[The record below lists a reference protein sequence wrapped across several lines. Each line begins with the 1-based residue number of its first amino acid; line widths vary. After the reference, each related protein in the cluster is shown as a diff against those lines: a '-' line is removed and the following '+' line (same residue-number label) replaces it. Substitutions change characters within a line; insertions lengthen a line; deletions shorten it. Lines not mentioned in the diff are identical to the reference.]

1 MPETVVYLV
10 RHGQVGNPRR
20 VLYGRLPGYHLSSR
34 GQAQA
39 DLLAR
44 HFAEV
49 PVAAVVASP
58 WSGPSRRPPRSPPPT
73 ASGPHRPAPHRDE
86 QHLRGGRRKRRLVHP
101 PPSWWRLRDPC
112 APLLGE
118 RNVDMVERVHAV
130 VDAVREEFAGRQVVL
145 VSHQAPIWVA
155 RLAFERRRLTHWPG
169 FRRCT
174 LASVTTLAFDG
185 DQLTR
190 ASYAEPAASALL
202 GPAPPRGLEKRPDL
216 VAGLGTTGRSSRRPG
231 TGAGCWRRPPR
242 RPPRPGAGRW
252 RRARSGPL
260 PPPGPGPA
268 GGRRP
273 PPPAWSS
280 RWPGRRRPGA
290 RSSRAGRAG
299 ASPSR

>member
-1 MPETVVYLV
+1 VPETVVYLV
-10 RHGQVGNPRR
+10 RHGQVENPRR

-39 DLLAR
+39 DLLAG

-58 WSGPSRRPPRSPPPT
+58 LERAQQTAIPIAAAHGLEVRTDLRLIETSNIFEGVAGNVAWYIVRHPRLWWKL
-73 ASGPHRPAPHRDE
+73 RD
-86 QHLRGGRRKRRLVHP
+86 LRA
-101 PPSWWRLRDPC
+101 PSW
-112 APLLGE
+112 GE

-190 ASYAEPAASALL
+190 VSYAEPAASALL
-202 GPAPPRGLEKRPDL
+202 GPAPS
-216 VAGLGTTGRSSRRPG
+216 TRPG
-231 TGAGCWRRPPR
+231 E
-242 RPPRPGAGRW
+242 
-252 RRARSGPL
+252 
-260 PPPGPGPA
+260 
-268 GGRRP
+268 
-273 PPPAWSS
+273 
-280 RWPGRRRPGA
+280 
-290 RSSRAGRAG
+290 
-299 ASPSR
+299 AS